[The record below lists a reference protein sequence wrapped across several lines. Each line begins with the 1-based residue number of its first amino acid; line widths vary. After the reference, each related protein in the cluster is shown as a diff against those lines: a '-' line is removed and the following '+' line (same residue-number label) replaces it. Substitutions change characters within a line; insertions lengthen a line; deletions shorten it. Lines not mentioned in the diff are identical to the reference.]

1 MGRDTPG
8 DFERLVMLAVL
19 HLGDEA
25 YGAEIVR
32 ELEERTGHDVSS
44 GAVYVCLRRIEAKGM
59 ATSRTGKPTPERGGR
74 AKRFYELRPE
84 GLEALRE
91 ARREWEAM
99 TTGLED
105 VLAGEGA

>member
-8 DFERLVMLAVL
+8 DFEKLVMLAVL
-19 HLGDEA
+19 HLEDDA

-32 ELEERTGHDVSS
+32 ELEERTGRDVSS
-44 GAVYVCLRRIEAKGM
+44 GAVYVALRRLEEKGM
-59 ATSRTGKPTPERGGR
+59 ARSRTGEPTPERGGR
-74 AKRFYELRPE
+74 AKRFYRLRAE
-84 GLEALRE
+84 GVEALRE
-91 ARREWEAM
+91 ARQEWEAM